1 MPSFDVDFPI
11 RFEHCDV
18 AGIVF
23 YPRYFIMFNQIVED
37 WFAGPLEMPWPE
49 MHFKQRRGTP
59 LVDIKVH
66 FQRPSRMGDVLRLSM
81 HVLKV
86 GRSAIDLTITG
97 ACENEK
103 RLEVKLTVV
112 YTDLDKLKS
121 ARIPDDLANR
131 MKRFMIDADIP
142 ANAP

>member
-1 MPSFDVDFPI
+1 MSSFDLDFPI

-23 YPRYFIMFNQIVED
+23 YPRYFLMFNQMVED
-37 WFAGPLEMPWPE
+37 WFAGPLETPWAAL
-49 MHFKQRRGTP
+49 HFDQRRGTP

-81 HVLKV
+81 TVLKV
-86 GRSAIDLTITG
+86 GRSAIDLAIIGSCDHET
-97 ACENEK
+97 
-103 RLEVKLTVV
+103 RLKAKLTVV

-121 ARIPDDLANR
+121 ARIPEDLATR
-131 MKRFMIDADIP
+131 MSRFMADTEVP
-142 ANAP
+142 ANVP